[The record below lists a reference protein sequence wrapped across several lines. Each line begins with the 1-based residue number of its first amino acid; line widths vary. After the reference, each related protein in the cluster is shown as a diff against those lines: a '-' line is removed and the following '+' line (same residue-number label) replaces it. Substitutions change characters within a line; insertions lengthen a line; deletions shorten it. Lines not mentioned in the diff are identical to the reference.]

1 MNKKYLPENISQH
14 DDLEYILVTG
24 AAGYIGSVVTEQLV
38 KQGENIIAL
47 DNLSK
52 GHRASISEGVLF
64 FKGDINDAGLL
75 DRIFRD
81 FPIKAVVHL
90 AADTLVGESVLNPG
104 KYFRNNVIAGLNLLN
119 TMCKYSVNKI
129 VFSSSCAVYGQAQGS
144 RIDESVAKLPINPYG
159 EAKLIFEKFL
169 YWYFKAYGLSS
180 VSLRYFN
187 AAGAS
192 ERFGEHHVPETH
204 LIPNVIKVALGQAEF
219 ISVFGNNYPTDDGSC
234 VRDYVHVIDIA
245 RAHVLALR
253 QLGTEPLCQA
263 YNLGN
268 GTGYSV
274 MRVINEVSRISGVKI
289 PVVLAEPR
297 PGDPPVLVADSTLV
311 MTKLGWEP
319 QYTGLESIIESA
331 YGWMKAHP
339 YGYYDAEKT
348 GDLFETA
355 ESHIA
360 VGNLPFRNVNDFDK

>member
-1 MNKKYLPENISQH
+1 MKNKGNS
-14 DDLEYILVTG
+14 EYILVTG
-24 AAGYIGSVVTEQLV
+24 AAGYIGSVVTELLV
-38 KQGENIIAL
+38 EQGESLLAL
-47 DNLSK
+47 DNLSQ

-64 FKGDINDAGLL
+64 FRGDVNDMGLL

-90 AADTLVGESVLNPG
+90 AADTLVGESVTNPA
-104 KYFRNNVIAGLNLLN
+104 KYFRNNVVAGLNLLN

-129 VFSSSCAVYGQAQGS
+129 VFSSSCAIFGQAQGS
-144 RIDESVAKLPINPYG
+144 RIDENVAKLPINPYG

-204 LIPNVIKVALGQAEF
+204 LIPNIIKAALGQAEF
-219 ISVFGNNYPTDDGSC
+219 VSVFGNNYPTEDGSC

-253 QLGTEPLCQA
+253 QFDDNPVCRA

-274 MRVINEVSRISGVKI
+274 LNVINEVSRISGIRI
-289 PVVLAEPR
+289 PVVFAEPR
-297 PGDPPVLVADSTLV
+297 AGDPPVLVADSTLAR
-311 MTKLGWEP
+311 TELGWEP
-319 QYTGLESIIESA
+319 CYTDIGSIIESA
-331 YGWMKAHP
+331 HRWMKAHP
-339 YGYYDAEKT
+339 YGYYDAEKA
-348 GDLFETA
+348 GDLFDIA
-355 ESHIA
+355 ESHIT
-360 VGNLPFRNVNDFDK
+360 VGNSPFSKAKD